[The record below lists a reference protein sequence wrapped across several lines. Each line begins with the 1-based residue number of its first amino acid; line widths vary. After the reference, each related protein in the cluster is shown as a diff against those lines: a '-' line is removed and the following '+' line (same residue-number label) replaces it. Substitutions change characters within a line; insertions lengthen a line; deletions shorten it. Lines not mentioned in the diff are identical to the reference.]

1 MVGGVSRLRWM
12 AARCRSGRGVLRFR
26 QRLCL
31 RQDEPVGTNEYEN
44 VAGASAQRE
53 YDRRRAKDEQKI
65 RDEWGRF
72 GKIAV
77 ALSSERQSTVAW
89 KSGARGEVEVGRRL
103 DQLLTGDVRVLHDRR
118 VPGSRANIDHIVV
131 TQSGV
136 TVVDAKRYV
145 DKRPALE
152 VRGGLFGRPRTEAL
166 IIGKSDKTALVEA
179 VLKQVELVKGAAGEV
194 PVSGALCFVDA
205 DWPLFG
211 GPFTVRGV
219 RVSGPKRLVKQLGAE
234 TGSLDVDATAKH
246 LAERFRSA

>member
-1 MVGGVSRLRWM
+1 MQTATRTPSVPS
-12 AARCRSGRGVLRFR
+12 ASIS
-26 QRLCL
+26 
-31 RQDEPVGTNEYEN
+31 D
-44 VAGASAQRE
+44 VAGASAQHE

-118 VPGSRANIDHIVV
+118 VPRTRANIDHIVV
-131 TQSGV
+131 TRAGV

-145 DKRPALE
+145 NRRPALE
-152 VRGGLFGRPRTEAL
+152 VRGGLFGRPRSETL
-166 IIGKSDKTALVEA
+166 LIGKSDKTTPVEA
-179 VLKQVELVKGAAGEV
+179 VLKQVELVKGAAGVV

-211 GPFTVRGV
+211 GLFAVRGV
-219 RVSGPKRLVKQLGAE
+219 RVSGPKRLMKQLGAE
-234 TGSLDVDATAKH
+234 TGSVDVDAVVQR
-246 LAERFRSA
+246 LAERFRPA